1 MLLLGFV
8 KSGFM
13 HLESTEDGAAP
24 AEIPCGSWG
33 MDTLEAP
40 RATGG
45 CGTLQGPPTV
55 TGAPCPAGVMPVG
68 SSTETFPSV
77 RASPAVTA
85 VTVG

>member
-24 AEIPCGSWG
+24 AEVLCGSWG
-33 MDTLEAP
+33 MDTLKTL

-45 CGTLQGPPTV
+45 CGTLQGPLTV
-55 TGAPCPAGVMPVG
+55 TGDPCPAGVMPVG
-68 SSTETFPSV
+68 SSTQTLPTV
-77 RASPAVTA
+77 RAGPAVTA
-85 VTVG
+85 LIVG

>member
-33 MDTLEAP
+33 MDTLEAL

-45 CGTLQGPPTV
+45 CGTLQGPPQSQ
-55 TGAPCPAGVMPVG
+55 GLPALLG
-68 SSTETFPSV
+68 
-77 RASPAVTA
+77 
-85 VTVG
+85 